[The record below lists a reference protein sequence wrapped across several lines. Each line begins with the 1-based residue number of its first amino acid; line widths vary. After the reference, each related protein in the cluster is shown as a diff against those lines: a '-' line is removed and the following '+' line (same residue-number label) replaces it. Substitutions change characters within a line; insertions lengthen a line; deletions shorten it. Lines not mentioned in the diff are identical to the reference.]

1 MSVAKHIRII
11 EPAPSDDFV
20 SKREAAV
27 KALRIRFLKI
37 KTVDSLLLLGST
49 LALGCF
55 GEAEISSETTSH
67 ISDALTK
74 ESPSFVADEKPL
86 EIKLCGL
93 LAILDAIE
101 HGLNGERWSVAD
113 VLAVAVWSSLSF
125 IPTQAEIKLEQLR
138 ADAIEKARKRVL
150 KTAISYRQRTP
161 VPEVGELVFDPAGT
175 KLPEAL
181 GKAINALRN
190 NAALDREEID
200 LLWWV
205 LAEGSEVLNKP
216 LSEVS
221 SVVRAVVTGYEVGSM
236 LRRLPSQAHNHLVLR
251 NVAAVEPMSL
261 LEMVDSLGQ
270 ERVTIAAKFA
280 KEPALAAAPHMF
292 PALSAIRSGVAHGLS
307 ADMKRPLSEWAVRV
321 LLESAVLRLQY
332 SESSKL

>member
-1 MSVAKHIRII
+1 MSVAKHLRII

-20 SKREAAV
+20 LKRETAV
-27 KALRIRFLKI
+27 KALRIRFLKV
-37 KTVDSLLLLGST
+37 KNVDTLLLLGST

-55 GEAEISSETTSH
+55 GEAEVSSETASH
-67 ISDALTK
+67 IADALTK
-74 ESPSFVADEKPL
+74 ESPSFVAEEKQL
-86 EIKLCGL
+86 EIKVCGL

-101 HGLNGERWSVAD
+101 QGTTAERWSVAD
-113 VLAVAVWSSLSF
+113 VLSVAVWSSLSF

-138 ADAIEKARKRVL
+138 VDAIEKARKRVL
-150 KTAISYRQRTP
+150 RVAVSNRQRMP
-161 VPEVGELVFDPAGT
+161 VPEVGELIVDPSGA
-175 KLPEAL
+175 KLPDTL
-181 GKAINALRN
+181 GKALSALRN

-205 LAEGSEVLNKP
+205 LAEGSDVLNKP
-216 LSEVS
+216 LSAVS

-251 NVAAVEPMSL
+251 NVAVAEPMSL
-261 LEMVDSLGQ
+261 LEIIDSLGE

-280 KEPALAAAPHMF
+280 KESALAAAPQMF
-292 PALSAIRSGVAHGLS
+292 PVLSAIRSGTPHGLS
-307 ADMKRPLSEWAVRV
+307 AEMKRPLGEWAVRV